1 MSTKSP
7 APAIAV
13 DGEAAETELE
23 QIGKI
28 LHDAVEDYEEA
39 AEGDEGT
46 TPSGARRLASSK
58 STGSS
63 TSLNYGADSVA
74 STLPATM
81 KQALKEAQR
90 DASIRVAFGDRLLG
104 AFKMVYLGTCE
115 VDNTA
120 LLKCETPVELERLV
134 SSLLHKVLLSGTIAR
149 KITLIATGAH
159 VGVRAPNSRLT
170 VSPLSLLL
178 THSRTRTPLS
188 THSLNHLLDHSPTH
202 RILIVPCFFA
212 SPSLAR
218 IVCCSDNVK
227 IHCPLHA
234 LFFCRSSPYS

>member
-1 MSTKSP
+1 MSAQSP

-39 AEGDEGT
+39 AEEDEGT
-46 TPSGARRLASSK
+46 TSARRLASAK

-63 TSLNYGADSVA
+63 TSLNYGVDGIA
-74 STLPATM
+74 STLPTTM

-120 LLKCETPVELERLV
+120 LLKCETPAELERLV

-159 VGVRAPNSRLT
+159 VGVRTPNSLPR
-170 VSPLSLLL
+170 PLSSLLL
-178 THSRTRTPLS
+178 THSRTHSL
-188 THSLNHLLDHSPTH
+188 THSLDHSLDHSFIRPF
-202 RILIVPCFFA
+202 L
-212 SPSLAR
+212 
-218 IVCCSDNVK
+218 
-227 IHCPLHA
+227 
-234 LFFCRSSPYS
+234 SSVFPNMSFLLRAAQLRA